1 MPSLDDRIAQ
11 FEKMCR
17 EDPDNDMAHFSLG
30 GAYNQAGRFQDAAD
44 AYSRCFGL
52 NPGFSKAYQMAGAAL
67 MAVQDS
73 DGAARVLL
81 DGYHIAHT
89 KGDLMPKNAIAEML
103 TTLGVPLPRLEE
115 AGPAVP
121 EGSFICQV
129 TGKPGHEMKRPPFK
143 GPVGAWIAEN
153 VSEETFQA
161 WIGQGTKVINE
172 LRLDLSNDEHAEVY
186 DQHMRE
192 YLGIDDALLAKLTGK
207 PKGP

>member
-1 MPSLDDRIAQ
+1 M
-11 FEKMCR
+11 
-17 EDPDNDMAHFSLG
+17 LG
-30 GAYNQAGRFQDAAD
+30 
-44 AYSRCFGL
+44 
-52 NPGFSKAYQMAGAAL
+52 
-67 MAVQDS
+67 
-73 DGAARVLL
+73 
-81 DGYHIAHT
+81 
-89 KGDLMPKNAIAEML
+89 
-103 TTLGVPLPRLEE
+103 TLGVPLPRLEE